1 MWFKGYFE
9 RHKHLYSV
17 SVIKLI
23 IIKFTTNVFIHLWM
37 AKWQTTNALQCLSL
51 TGEKLHR
58 CRRPAQSWKFF
69 VQLGLGLG
77 PSTND
82 FFRYR
87 LSLNRIRPDSLF
99 GLSHFAVSIWLS
111 QIYFITLKIFIG
123 EIFQLCDQSGHL
135 QWVVEGELISNRTV
149 ESLTRNSSFS
159 SWYNHSQ
166 QHHNDQ

>member
-1 MWFKGYFE
+1 MY
-9 RHKHLYSV
+9 LY
-17 SVIKLI
+17 IYEWQNGKPPMHC
-23 IIKFTTNVFIHLWM
+23 NVW
-37 AKWQTTNALQCLSL
+37 AL

-77 PSTND
+77 LGPSTKD

-87 LSLNRIRPDSLF
+87 LSLNRIWPDSLF

-111 QIYFITLKIFIG
+111 QIYFITLKFFIG

-159 SWYNHSQ
+159 SRYNHSQ
-166 QHHNDQ
+166 QHHHDQ